1 VLRIRVAA
9 AVLSL
14 AVLSLAVLSLAVL
27 GGCGFIGAGSASH
40 SKPDGFVLRGY
51 VQVGSGVAGTGGAC
65 TVTGITATGIT
76 AGATVRVSDP
86 AGKQLAE
93 GQLGAG
99 VLDSAGHCNF
109 PFELRAV
116 PGGPASYLVTVDGR
130 PAQTFPAKDLREDKP
145 AIITVP

>member
-1 VLRIRVAA
+1 M
-9 AVLSL
+9 LSL
-14 AVLSLAVLSLAVL
+14 AVLSLAMM
-27 GGCGFIGAGSASH
+27 GGCGFVGAGSASH
-40 SKPDGFVLRGY
+40 SKPNGFILRGY
-51 VQVGSGVAGTGGAC
+51 VQVSGGVAGRGGGC
-65 TVTGITATGIT
+65 TTTAIT
-76 AGATVRVSDP
+76 AGAPVRVSDP

-116 PGGPASYLVTVDGR
+116 PGGPASYVVAVDGQ